1 MIIKKQKDNT
11 YICENE
17 GQFFTIGSKEEY
29 LAQKKEIESIPKPKE
44 QELIELAKNY
54 HPYYQRENSLAN
66 INNQLLEIEEF
77 ENGNDKL

>member
-1 MIIKKQKDNT
+1 MIIKKQDNGQ
-11 YICENE
+11 YVCENA

-29 LAQKKEIESIPKPKE
+29 LDQIKELASIPKPKDE
-44 QELIELAKNY
+44 ELIELAKNY

-77 ENGNDKL
+77 ENGNNQL